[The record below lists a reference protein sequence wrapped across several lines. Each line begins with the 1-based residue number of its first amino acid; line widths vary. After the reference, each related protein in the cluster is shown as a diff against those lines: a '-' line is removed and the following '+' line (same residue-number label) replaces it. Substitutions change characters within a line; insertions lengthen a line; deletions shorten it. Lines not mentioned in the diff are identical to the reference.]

1 MNAKPQKAAK
11 KSLKTT
17 KKPELLSIS
26 QLAARFELDRA
37 TVRKRLDAAGI
48 KPVRERA
55 KEKLFDV
62 ATATEAI
69 EIQEVSNYELARA
82 RKVELEAELKELYL
96 QRERGEL
103 VAIRDV
109 REDLQKIFQ
118 RLFQRL
124 AVQAPKELAGALFKA
139 ESAAQVEEVL
149 RKHNG
154 KIFSDIRRDHQSYL
168 AISPSHL

>member
-1 MNAKPQKAAK
+1 MIPKGTKSRKKPQP
-11 KSLKTT
+11 
-17 KKPELLSIS
+17 KPELLSIS

-48 KPVRERA
+48 TPVSEKA

-62 ATATEAI
+62 AIAQEVI
-69 EIQEVSNYELARA
+69 EIQADATYEKARA
-82 RKVELEAELKELYL
+82 RKIALEAELKELDL

-118 RLFQRL
+118 RLFQRI
-124 AVQAPKELAGALFKA
+124 AVQSPKELAGALFKA
-139 ESAAQVEEVL
+139 ESAAQVEDIL

-154 KIFSDIRRDHQSYL
+154 KIFSDIRRDHQAYL
-168 AISPSHL
+168 NTSSHL